1 MQKDEINIVF
11 PKEKP
16 EVFYLQYS
24 FWGSISLIKE
34 IDFVW
39 AFYWQL

>member
-1 MQKDEINIVF
+1 MKEILSF
-11 PKEKP
+11 QKEKP
-16 EVFYLQYS
+16 GFFILNTP
-24 FWGSISLIKE
+24 FWGSISLIEE